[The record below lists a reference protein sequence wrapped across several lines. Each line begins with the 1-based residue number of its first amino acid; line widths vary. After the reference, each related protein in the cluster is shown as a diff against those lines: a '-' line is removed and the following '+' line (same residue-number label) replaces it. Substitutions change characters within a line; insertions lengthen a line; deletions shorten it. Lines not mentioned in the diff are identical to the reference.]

1 MNVSPLKIVLAM
13 AVWSLVMALSIG
25 FYLWHW
31 LYNPR
36 TVQII
41 EPVFIIEKGATLHSV
56 AKRLHEEH
64 LIRWPDVW
72 VAYGRIFHLENIKA
86 GEYRLEMVF
95 SPVELL
101 QRFQKSEH
109 VQHPVTLVEGL
120 RLRDFVSVLH
130 QQENLVNTL
139 GQKTYP
145 ELAQVL
151 NIPEM
156 QPEGYFYPDTYQ
168 YIRGDADKDILLRA
182 YRRMKSV
189 LSEEWEQRAE
199 GLPYSSPYEALIMAS
214 IIEKETGVG
223 YERAEIAG
231 VFVRRLQK
239 KMRLQTDP
247 TVIYGLGD
255 AYDGNLRRVDLKT
268 PTAYN
273 TYTISGL
280 PPTPIANPGREA
292 IHAALHPAAGTALY
306 FVAKGDGS
314 HYFSST
320 LQEHEAAVQRFQ
332 KQRRSDYRSSPALP
346 TAADQTP
353 EAGGEQ

>member
-72 VAYGRIFHLENIKA
+72 VVYGRIFHLENIKA

-182 YRRMKSV
+182 YWRMKSV

-268 PTAYN
+268 PTEYN